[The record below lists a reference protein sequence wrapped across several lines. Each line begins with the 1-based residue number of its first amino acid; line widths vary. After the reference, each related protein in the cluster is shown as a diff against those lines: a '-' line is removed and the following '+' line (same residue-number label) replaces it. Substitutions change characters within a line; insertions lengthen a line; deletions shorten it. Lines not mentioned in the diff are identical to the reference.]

1 MRGSWPRECDSEKER
16 EEIASFQL
24 KRLHGSAL
32 EFPSIAQ
39 AVEVSQRF

>member
-24 KRLHGSAL
+24 KRLGSAL